1 MTCRELNK
9 LKLKEARYDTF
20 IRNIVDDAIR
30 KKDKLKIFV
39 ILRPGN

>member
-20 IRNIVDDAIR
+20 IRNIVYDAIKR
-30 KKDKLKIFV
+30 KDSKIFI